1 MSEQA
6 YHNYL
11 NTLATRITDEVLLE
25 VPTDELWELF
35 LDNLDPSIRQHYT
48 CSACRDFVRAYG
60 GLVRVGEEG
69 NLISALWDETEA
81 PAEIKAGIAAMQCW
95 TQGSRVKGVFVA
107 PARVLGK
114 PVTGEWRHFSVV
126 APKVW
131 ASQVKTAGQQAAEK
145 KQDYIQVVAALDK
158 WGVASVKQAVTLLKS
173 EAVTRSEVA
182 ISQAEWLLKLQ
193 ELRGKYHGPRLTNLL
208 WKEIAVAPA
217 GFCHPSSSMIAT
229 LLDDLAAG
237 LAGDVIKARWNEKVQ
252 PLQYQRPTAAPSDGQ
267 IEAAEKIIA
276 QLGAQGSLAR
286 RYAKIEE
293 VQLIWSPKSKEK
305 DGTVFGHLKSG
316 GGAEPVGVD
325 AGKISWAKFS
335 RDILPTAEEIWY
347 DDSGHYSMFGT
358 YVTAVNPDAPN
369 ILQWGNTFSWYVYP
383 YGSRAYQ
390 WSLGTGKVKV
400 NGLSYLPWM
409 WNDGKGA
416 HHEKGVMF
424 ILEGCRDTRYQS
436 AGNGLFPSIL
446 KSEFH
451 GIRATLEAYSRKE
464 CFQGI
469 NESTCSGIIFNGSQ
483 DVEIIVVS
491 SGVQSKF
498 TLDRWE

>member
-6 YHNYL
+6 YHDYL
-11 NTLATRITDEVLLE
+11 NTLSTRIKDGVLLE
-25 VPTDELWELF
+25 VSTDGLWEVF

-81 PAEIKAGIAAMQCW
+81 PAEIKAGIAAMRCW
-95 TQGSRVKGVFVA
+95 VQGSRVAGVFISS
-107 PARVLGK
+107 ARVLGK
-114 PVTGEWRHFSVV
+114 PVTGEWHHFSVTV
-126 APKVW
+126 PNVW

-158 WGVASVKQAVTLLKS
+158 WGVASVRQAVTLLKS
-173 EAVTRSEVA
+173 DAFTRSEVA

-193 ELRGKYHGPRLTNLL
+193 ELRGKYHGQRLTNLL

-217 GFCHPSSSMIAT
+217 GFCHPSASMVGT
-229 LLDDLAAG
+229 LLDDLILKLEINA
-237 LAGDVIKARWNEKVQ
+237 IKARWNEKVQ
-252 PLQYQRPTAAPSDGQ
+252 PLQYQRPTAAPSNGQ

-293 VQLIWSPKSKEK
+293 VQLIWSPVAKR
-305 DGTVFGHLKSG
+305 DGTVFGHLKG
-316 GGAEPVGVD
+316 GSGAEPVGVD
-325 AGKISWAKFS
+325 AGKISWSKFS

-347 DDSGHYSMFGT
+347 DNSGNTAMFGA

-369 ILQWGNTFSWYVYP
+369 ILQWDNTFSWYVYP

-390 WSLGTGKVKV
+390 WSLGSEKVKV

-409 WNDGKGA
+409 WNGGKGA
-416 HHEKGVMF
+416 HHGKGVMF
-424 ILEGCRDTRYQS
+424 ILEGCRDIRYQN

-464 CFQGI
+464 YFQGI
-469 NESTCSGIIFNGSQ
+469 NESTCSGIIFSGSQ
-483 DVEIIVVS
+483 AVDIIVVS
-491 SGVQSKF
+491 SGIQSKF